1 MNIGIG
7 LIGLG
12 GITQKVHIPDLLNA
26 GHLTIVAICDIDPEA
41 LESTRSKLGL
51 PADCCFEAVS
61 YTHLDVY
68 KRQTV

>member
-41 LESTRSKLGL
+41 LESTRQQAGIAGRLL
-51 PADCCFEAVS
+51 
-61 YTHLDVY
+61 L
-68 KRQTV
+68 